1 MRPLLPALAVLALM
15 AAPLAAQTDT
25 PFGVQIVRGPATEPP
40 VVASDAWIDPSGFS
54 TPVMITR
61 GGVRIA
67 APRPVVAPRAYGL
80 RADRH
85 PRGRQAADLPPPGR
99 LVGLDPRVPPLLR
112 RSGLVASD
120 PSNSARMP
128 RVRSLPGPRV

>member
-40 VVASDAWIDPSGFS
+40 SVASDAWIDPSGFF

-67 APRPVVAPRAYGL
+67 EPRPVVAPRGYGL
-80 RADRH
+80 PLTGIQGIVKLPIF
-85 PRGRQAADLPPPGR
+85 PRQVVWWDWTREYRRYYAGR
-99 LVGLDPRVPPLLR
+99 VW
-112 RSGLVASD
+112 
-120 PSNSARMP
+120 
-128 RVRSLPGPRV
+128 